1 MLLGVGDN
9 MLAGIMGRIGE
20 QFVAAASITA
30 TTQRLSVLFISSI
43 AFSSC
48 FMIGQALDEGKL
60 DDVKKQGYTFFVLG
74 ILIGAVAAGV
84 IQILKMPMISMYQIT
99 EETKLM
105 TMELMNAISII
116 VVFRA
121 TNSMLTKG
129 VLRGGCD
136 ARFLMYADILFLWI
150 IAIPL
155 GYVAGLVWKLSPFWV
170 YFCLYSD
177 QIFKA
182 VWCIFRLRSGK
193 WIKPIYGAGKQEI

>member
-48 FMIGQALDEGKL
+48 FMIGQALGEGKL

-129 VLRGGCD
+129 VLRGG
-136 ARFLMYADILFLWI
+136 
-150 IAIPL
+150 
-155 GYVAGLVWKLSPFWV
+155 
-170 YFCLYSD
+170 
-177 QIFKA
+177 
-182 VWCIFRLRSGK
+182 
-193 WIKPIYGAGKQEI
+193 